1 MDWLERLI
9 VIKRL
14 NEMIKKILILSIL
27 SLLHLGC
34 HIDTSGQYSYLP
46 PEKIKDGLDVGSLK
60 EVSIDVNDIEHVVN
74 LIKAGRYK
82 EVHSML
88 IFKDGKLVFEEYFE
102 GHKWQWDAPYHHG
115 ENVLWD
121 RNMIHNIMS
130 ATKSITSACIGI
142 AIDKGYIESVHQSI
156 FNYLPD
162 HRRLNIGGKD
172 KITIEHLLTMTSGL
186 EWKEWSAP
194 YSSAENPTIGV
205 WFQEKDPITFIL
217 EMPLVSEPG
226 IDFNYSS
233 GNMILLGEIIHNATE
248 MSIDEFSNKYIF
260 GPLGID
266 SALWAVKFEN
276 GVDANNL
283 MITPRAMVK
292 FGATYLNKGMW
303 DGMQI
308 IPEHWVKKSAIPFPG
323 DYRINVPGE
332 ASGRL
337 GYSYSWWTKTYYKSG
352 KRINMYAA
360 SGFGGQHIMVFPE
373 LNTVVTFTGGNYL
386 TKRPPFKI
394 IEKYILPSIK
404 N

>member
-1 MDWLERLI
+1 M
-9 VIKRL
+9 K
-14 NEMIKKILILSIL
+14 NSILIILLL
-27 SLLHLGC
+27 SLKMVGC
-34 HIDTSGQYSYLP
+34 NLELSGQYTYQHP
-46 PEKIKDGLDVGSLK
+46 QHENDGIEVGALH
-60 EVSIDVNDIEHVVN
+60 EVNIDST
-74 LIKAGRYK
+74 LIKLAVNKILNGQYK
-82 EVHSML
+82 EVHSIL
-88 IFKDGKLVFEEYFE
+88 IYKDAKLVFEEYFN

-115 ENVLWD
+115 ELVMWD
-121 RNMIHNIMS
+121 RTMLHNIMS
-130 ATKSITSACIGI
+130 STKSITSACIGI

-162 HRRLNIGGKD
+162 HRHLNIGGKE

-217 EMPLVSEPG
+217 EMPLTREPG
-226 IDFNYSS
+226 KSFNYSS

-248 MSIDEFSNKYIF
+248 MSIDEFSKKYVF
-260 GPLGID
+260 EPLGID
-266 SALWAVKFEN
+266 TAVWAVKFEN

-292 FGATYLNKGMW
+292 FGATFLNKGMW
-303 DGMQI
+303 DGKQI
-308 IPEHWVKKSAIPFPG
+308 IPEHWIEKSAIPYPG
-323 DYRINVPGE
+323 NYRINVPGE

-337 GYSYSWWTKTYYKSG
+337 GYSYSWWTKTFYKSG
-352 KRINMYAA
+352 KRINMYTA

-373 LNTVVTFTGGNYL
+373 LKTVVTFTGGNYL

-394 IEKYILPSIK
+394 LEKYILPSIK
-404 N
+404 K

>member
-1 MDWLERLI
+1 MT
-9 VIKRL
+9 
-14 NEMIKKILILSIL
+14 KKILIISIL

-34 HIDTSGQYSYLP
+34 QFDSSGQYSYLP

-60 EVSIDVNDIEHVVN
+60 EASIDVSDIEHAVN

-142 AIDKGYIESVHQSI
+142 AIDKGHIESVHRSI
-156 FNYLPD
+156 FDYLPD
-162 HRRLNIGGKD
+162 HTHLSTGGKE

-226 IDFNYSS
+226 MDFNYSS
-233 GNMILLGEIIHNATE
+233 GNMILLGEISHNATN
-248 MSIDEFSNKYIF
+248 MSIDEFSTKYLF
-260 GPLGID
+260 APLQVD
-266 SALWAVKFEN
+266 SSFWAVKFEN
-276 GVDANNL
+276 GVDGNNL
-283 MITPRAMVK
+283 MITPRTMVK
-292 FGATYLNKGMW
+292 FGATFLNGGVW
-303 DGMQI
+303 DGKQI
-308 IPEHWVKKSAIPFPG
+308 VPGKWIEKSATPFSG
-323 DYRINVPGE
+323 NYRINIPGE
-332 ASGRL
+332 ASGRM
-337 GYSYSWWTKTYYKSG
+337 GYSYSWWTKTYYKKG
-352 KRINMYAA
+352 KPIHMYSAT
-360 SGFGGQHIMVFPE
+360 GFGGQHIMVFPE

-404 N
+404 IESR

>member
-1 MDWLERLI
+1 M
-9 VIKRL
+9 K
-14 NEMIKKILILSIL
+14 NSILIILLL
-27 SLLHLGC
+27 SLKMVGC
-34 HIDTSGQYSYLP
+34 NLDLSGQYTYQHP
-46 PEKIKDGLDVGSLK
+46 QHENDGIEVGALH
-60 EVSIDVNDIEHVVN
+60 EVNIDST
-74 LIKAGRYK
+74 LIKLAVNKILNGQYK
-82 EVHSML
+82 EVHSIL
-88 IFKDGKLVFEEYFE
+88 IYKDAKLVFEEYFN

-115 ENVLWD
+115 ELVMWD
-121 RNMIHNIMS
+121 RTMLHNIMS
-130 ATKSITSACIGI
+130 STKSITSACIGI

-162 HRRLNIGGKD
+162 HRHLNIGGKE

-217 EMPLVSEPG
+217 EMPLTREPG
-226 IDFNYSS
+226 KSFNYSS

-248 MSIDEFSNKYIF
+248 MSIDEFSKKYVF
-260 GPLGID
+260 EPLGID
-266 SALWAVKFEN
+266 TAVWAVKFEN

-292 FGATYLNKGMW
+292 FGATFLNKGMW
-303 DGMQI
+303 DGKQI
-308 IPEHWVKKSAIPFPG
+308 IPEHWIEKSAIPYPG
-323 DYRINVPGE
+323 NYRINVPGE

-337 GYSYSWWTKTYYKSG
+337 GYSYSWWTKTLYKSG
-352 KRINMYAA
+352 KRINMYTA

-373 LNTVVTFTGGNYL
+373 LKTVVTFTGGNYL

-394 IEKYILPSIK
+394 LEKYILPSIK
-404 N
+404 K